1 MKGDGKT
8 IKVEKWDHNA
18 VRIAIDDA
26 AKKVRTIK
34 VKIIMFSRIF
44 TLK

>member
-1 MKGDGKT
+1 MTGDDNKE

-26 AKKVRTIK
+26 AKKVIK
-34 VKIIMFSRIF
+34 FI
-44 TLK
+44 LL